1 MAPQGVRG
9 SLRLGD
15 ILVNAGLIT
24 RSQLAR
30 GLEEQKAS
38 GERLGSVLIRLG
50 YVTEFDMASV
60 LAEQLGYPFIPN
72 PAAQIDP
79 DVVAL
84 VSEEMAKQHQAVP
97 IRLEGNALLVA
108 MADPLNFLALDDIS
122 LACGRRVKPAVSP
135 GKAIQRALLRAY
147 ANKGGD
153 DDLEAAGAGDAG
165 LQGPQPYDL
174 EEADDSGVV
183 RRVNGLLVQALGMRA
198 TDIHIE
204 PAEQQVRVRFRVDG
218 QLLSGPSFLRQAYPG
233 VLSRLK
239 VMAGMDIAERR
250 LPQDGRIEVELQG
263 RRLDLRVNTLP
274 TIYGEKVAIRIL
286 DQSAAVLGLGE
297 LGISPDILPE
307 VRRLLAKPHGLFL
320 VTGPTG
326 SGKSTTL
333 LGALTELNDATRQIL
348 TIEDPVE
355 YHLEGINQVQ
365 VNPKA
370 GLTFAAGL
378 RAFLRQDPDVMMVG
392 EIRDRDTVDVAV
404 RAALTG
410 HLVLSTLHTNSAAA
424 TPSRLID
431 MGAEPFL
438 LASALTGVLAQRLVR
453 RLCQRCKQPYV
464 PDPDDPDYL
473 LLEAEGLAGAPLY
486 RPGGCIYCDNTGFTG
501 RMAIAELM
509 VVAGEVR
516 RLIAQ
521 RATSTEIEAAARAAG
536 MRTLW
541 QDGLD
546 KAVRGLTTLEQ
557 VKRVALVEE

>member
-1 MAPQGVRG
+1 LARPRG

-15 ILVNAGLIT
+15 ILVNTGLIT
-24 RSQLAR
+24 RSQLQTA
-30 GLEEQKAS
+30 LEEQKAT

-72 PAAQIDP
+72 PAAEIDP
-79 DVVAL
+79 DVVSL
-84 VSEEMAKQHQAVP
+84 VSEEMAKKYQAVP
-97 IRLEGNALLVA
+97 IRMEGGSLVVA
-108 MADPLNFLALDDIS
+108 MADPLNFLAIDDIS

-135 GKAIQRALLRAY
+135 GKAIQRALIRAY
-147 ANKGGD
+147 AAKGVGD
-153 DDLEAAGAGDAG
+153 EIPEVVGSGEQA
-165 LQGPQPYDL
+165 PQPYDL
-174 EEADDSGVV
+174 EEAEDSGVV
-183 RRVNGLLVQALGMRA
+183 RQVNSLLAQALGLRA

-204 PAEQQVRVRFRVDG
+204 PFEQHVRVRFRVDG
-218 QLLSGPSFLRQAYPG
+218 ELQAGPTFLRQAYPAI
-233 VLSRLK
+233 LSRLK

-250 LPQDGRIEVELQG
+250 LPQDGRIEVEIQG
-263 RRLDLRVNTLP
+263 RRLDLRVNTVP
-274 TIYGEKVAIRIL
+274 TVYGEKVAIRIL
-286 DQSAAVLGLGE
+286 DQSTALLGLGE

-307 VRRLLAKPHGLFL
+307 VRRILAKPYGLFL

-333 LGALTELNDATRQIL
+333 LGALMELNDASRQIL

-355 YHLEGINQVQ
+355 FHIEGINQVQ

-392 EIRDRDTVDVAV
+392 EIRDRDTVDVAI

-438 LASALTGVLAQRLVR
+438 LASALSGVLAQRLVR
-453 RLCQRCKQPYV
+453 KLCQRCKQPYTL
-464 PDPDDPDYL
+464 DPEDPDYL
-473 LLEAEGLAGAPLY
+473 LLEAEGLAGATLY
-486 RPGGCIYCDNTGFTG
+486 RPGGCIYCDNTGYVG
-501 RMAIAELM
+501 RTAIAELM
-509 VVAGEVR
+509 VVRGELR
-516 RLIAQ
+516 RLIAR
-521 RATSTEIEAAARAAG
+521 RATSAEIEAAARAAG

-541 QDGLD
+541 RDGLE
-546 KAVRGLTTLEQ
+546 KALKGITTLEQ
-557 VKRVALVEE
+557 VKRVALAEE